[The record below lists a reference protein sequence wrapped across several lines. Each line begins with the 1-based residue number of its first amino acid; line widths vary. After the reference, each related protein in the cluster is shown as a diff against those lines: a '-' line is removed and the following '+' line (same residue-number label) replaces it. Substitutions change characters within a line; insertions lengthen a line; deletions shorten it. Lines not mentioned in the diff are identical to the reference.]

1 MFVAG
6 GEPAASTRLIQPRRV
21 PQALLLAAQK
31 EHLPLDGRPR
41 HAGPPRAWRR
51 RRSGRRLLR
60 TPPEGAL
67 LPEQGEAGALTL
79 PCVLGQ
85 DARCVCA
92 RPRVAPPCLLRVPD
106 ACPVRVPRPVGP

>member
-1 MFVAG
+1 MAGHDMRVLRARGVAG
-6 GEPAASTRLIQPRRV
+6 GAGAACCAP
-21 PQALLLAAQK
+21 
-31 EHLPLDGRPR
+31 
-41 HAGPPRAWRR
+41 
-51 RRSGRRLLR
+51 
-60 TPPEGAL
+60 PPEGAL